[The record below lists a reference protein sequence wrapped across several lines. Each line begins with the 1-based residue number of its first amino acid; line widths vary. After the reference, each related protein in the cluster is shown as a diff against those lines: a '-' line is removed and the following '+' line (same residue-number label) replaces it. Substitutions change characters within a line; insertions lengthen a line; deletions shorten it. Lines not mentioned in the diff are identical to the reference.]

1 MNFPLIDSP
10 THCQGTVL
18 VTGLTTGVAAG
29 AAAISL
35 AENAG
40 VHQKNPGSE
49 QQKMRSSSR
58 IMGFH
63 GQEWIRLRSLVARN
77 YFEPPNW

>member
-40 VHQKNPGSE
+40 VHQKKS
-49 QQKMRSSSR
+49 
-58 IMGFH
+58 
-63 GQEWIRLRSLVARN
+63 WL
-77 YFEPPNW
+77 